1 MVRINILI
9 WCCCLLAVT
18 ACTPG
23 NWLPGEHSL
32 FGVLRGGEFVLHRE
46 ITIAPGRVRMSFQ
59 DGTPAYAYG
68 ELYPHCDLILPAISK
83 EPQIIPAGRYRI
95 GRVFGQTHYVS
106 RPPQGPV
113 RLAMAGEPRNLLAS
127 DSDEWIMF
135 AYHMSLHAE
144 TPPERL
150 TLICGGAYNFPFY
163 VKYPSLEEMRLS
175 LGDYATLEL
184 P

>member
-1 MVRINILI
+1 MVSRTVLTMWI
-9 WCCCLLAVT
+9 CLLCVA

-23 NWLPGEHSL
+23 DWLPGERSL
-32 FGVLRGGEFVLHRE
+32 FGVLRGGEFILHRE

-68 ELYPHCDLILPAISK
+68 EFYPHCDLVLPEIREES
-83 EPQIIPAGRYRI
+83 QIIPAGRYRI
-95 GRVFGQTHYVS
+95 GRVIGQTHYVS
-106 RPPQGPV
+106 RPQQAPV
-113 RLAMAGEPRNLLAS
+113 LLAAGGDARNLLAS
-127 DSDEWIMF
+127 DSGEWIMF

-150 TLICGGAYNFPFY
+150 TLICGGAYNFPYY
-163 VKYPSLEEMRLS
+163 VKYPSLTEIRES